1 MYICLGANTMG
12 YSFRSAFLSVLPGEA
27 RGMSVCSVTVNCRK
41 AWIKP
46 SAINRITYTK
56 MLCFFL
62 YVSALVQIVY
72 ACINQEKVPLEASV
86 CFELIRLFFPS
97 INY

>member
-46 SAINRITYTK
+46 SAINLSIELHIQK
-56 MLCFFL
+56 CCVFLCMH
-62 YVSALVQIVY
+62 
-72 ACINQEKVPLEASV
+72 KSV
-86 CFELIRLFFPS
+86 KGTFGGISMF
-97 INY
+97 